1 MLLNMKYPK
10 FAVCV
15 CVCAGGYY
23 LTSAYGAMSL
33 LRHFREDQA
42 AEVLSSQTR
51 NTLHQWHRRRTDTL
65 RASPSINDFQV
76 ESTRGSSDIH
86 LGLQKTEKNSPQQ
99 GPTFSL
105 WSVHRTTCGW
115 RCRSWTAAARRKP

>member
-1 MLLNMKYPK
+1 M
-10 FAVCV
+10 

-65 RASPSINDFQV
+65 RAAPSVNDFQV
-76 ESTRGSSDIH
+76 RIYQRF
-86 LGLQKTEKNSPQQ
+86 LGRPSQPAKINK
-99 GPTFSL
+99 
-105 WSVHRTTCGW
+105 
-115 RCRSWTAAARRKP
+115 